1 MCWLRN
7 FFNFHSDLVLRFT
20 SRTYEIALV
29 SVHTST
35 IFFIFNLQVDRHNF
49 PCGCSREGCGNSYGR
64 IEFNPI
70 RVRTHFIH
78 TLMRLEI
85 EKRQQQQPQPS
96 QQQQQAQPQ
105 QQQQQPQQQQWQ
117 QQQQR
122 AKWLATAATPNGFSS
137 GSGLPSGNLPF
148 FEGAREP
155 TGLSVTE
162 LHKFNSSVEVNSH
175 SRGRFGMLSN
185 CAVS

>member
-1 MCWLRN
+1 MPAFWLYSKKKIHA
-7 FFNFHSDLVLRFT
+7 FSEY
-20 SRTYEIALV
+20 SV
-29 SVHTST
+29 SV
-35 IFFIFNLQVDRHNF
+35 FFISLLIFKLQVDRHNF

-85 EKRQQQQPQPS
+85 EKRQQQPQPS

-105 QQQQQPQQQQWQ
+105 QQQQQQPQQQQW

-122 AKWLATAATPNGFSS
+122 AKWLATASAPNGFSG

-162 LHKFNSSVEVNSH
+162 LHKFNSSVEVNTH